1 MDGLNL
7 FFFSYAL
14 PIQAPITLTHF
25 SLGDNM
31 GDVKSKLKSEISAEQ
46 PIEQLNSLELVITPK
61 KEFLKW
67 FNNTKGIIEEIKV
80 YQDENNLNSME
91 CPNCQSRMGN
101 YNIKDDPGELWHICS
116 KCNISFS
123 DRQHRYFT
131 KMMMILINEDF
142 NSANQKK
149 KH

>member
-1 MDGLNL
+1 MD
-7 FFFSYAL
+7 
-14 PIQAPITLTHF
+14 
-25 SLGDNM
+25 
-31 GDVKSKLKSEISAEQ
+31 DVKSKLKSEISAKQ